1 VRQVSRGTRIAS
13 SIVAVTCAIAA
24 YGGVATNSASAS
36 TRSARGATDPS
47 ADKTAR
53 AATVTLE
60 DLGAGW
66 TQYRKAGGFSKG
78 DAKSCGYRFGSP
90 LKRSD
95 HGYAGPMFRDAT
107 KTVFAYSDALVFR
120 NEAAAKAYTLSR
132 TSPAYLQCQAAQDD
146 AAQKKADPKTFVRMA
161 VTTIPEVGV
170 PGGPESFY
178 EEEAGSKNA
187 DGTDGVN
194 AAYYRLAYRHGR
206 VVYVLKMDTAAAKDE
221 ASVPALGDRLTATS
235 TAMNTAIEA
244 RLTALGA

>member
-24 YGGVATNSASAS
+24 YGGVAATSASAS

-53 AATVTLE
+53 AATVTVE

-66 TQYRKAGGFSKG
+66 TQYRKAGGFLTG
-78 DAKSCGYRFGSP
+78 DAKNCSYRFGSP
-90 LKRSD
+90 LKVSD
-95 HGYAGPMFRDAT
+95 RGYAGPMFRDAT
-107 KTVFAYSDALVFR
+107 KTIFAYSSAFVFR
-120 NEAAAKAYTLSR
+120 SEAAAKAYTASR
-132 TSPAYLQCQAAQDD
+132 TSPAYLKCQVAQDD
-146 AAQKKADPKTFVRMA
+146 AAQKKADPKTFVRLA
-161 VTTIPEVGV
+161 VTTSPEVGA

-178 EEEAGSKNA
+178 EEDAGGKNA

-194 AAYYRLAYRHGR
+194 AAYYRSAYRHGR
-206 VVYVLKMDTAAAKDE
+206 VVYVIKIDTAAAKDE
-221 ASVPALGDRLTATS
+221 ASVPALGERLTTTA
-235 TAMNTAIEA
+235 TAMTTAIEG